1 MFNSTIL
8 DLALGLVF
16 IFLALSLA
24 VSATVEAIASIRNW
38 RSRTLLQGMKDLLND
53 PEFTELARDMY
64 NHALVNPRDGGNAV
78 TEQDLKTPPAYI
90 DPKGFAHALID
101 LTNLA
106 GKSPPAMK
114 SAIDSKIKNR
124 QLNNLLNGII
134 DRTSGDLGRVRDE
147 LARWFDNGMDRVSG
161 AYKRK
166 TQAWSFVIALITI
179 AILNVSAIDVGR
191 ALWQQPI
198 ISRTIAANP
207 NQTLAQALKQLD
219 ELGNI
224 GIPIGWTEANRVTF
238 RSTRGIWTVVG
249 WVVTAIAT
257 LFGAP
262 FWFDA
267 LQRIVRLKGAGPSPS
282 GKRPDSGGTG

>member
-24 VSATVEAIASIRNW
+24 VSATVEAMASIRNW
-38 RSRTLLQGMKDLLND
+38 RSRTLLHGVKELLND
-53 PEFTELARDMY
+53 AEFSALARDIY
-64 NHALVNPRDGGNAV
+64 NHALVNPRDDGNAV
-78 TEQDLKTPPAYI
+78 TEHDLKSPPAYI
-90 DPKGFAHALID
+90 DPKGFAYALID

-106 GKSPPAMK
+106 GKSPAAMK
-114 SAIDSKIKNR
+114 AEIDSKIKNR
-124 QLNNLLNGII
+124 QLNDFLNGII

-147 LARWFDNGMDRVSG
+147 LAAWFDNGMDRVSG

-166 TQAWSFVIALITI
+166 TQAWSFVVALIMI
-179 AILNVSAIDVGR
+179 VVLNVSAIDIGR
-191 ALWQQPI
+191 VLWQQPT

-219 ELGNI
+219 ELGNT
-224 GIPIGWTEANRVTF
+224 GIPIGWTETNRAAF
-238 RSTRGIWTVVG
+238 CSTRGIWTSLG

-267 LQRIVRLKGAGPSPS
+267 LQRIVRLRSAGPTP
-282 GKRPDSGGTG
+282 GEKRPDSGGAA

>member
-24 VSATVEAIASIRNW
+24 VSATVEALASIRNW
-38 RSRTLLQGMKDLLND
+38 RSWTLLQGMKDLLND
-53 PEFTELARDMY
+53 SEFSGLARDIY
-64 NHALVNPRDGGNAV
+64 NHALVNPRDDGNAV
-78 TEQDLKTPPAYI
+78 TEHDLKTPPAYI
-90 DPKGFAHALID
+90 DPRGFAYALID

-106 GKSPPAMK
+106 GKSPVAMK
-114 SAIDSKIKNR
+114 SAIDLKIKNR
-124 QLNNLLNGII
+124 QLNNFLNGVI
-134 DRTSGDLGRVRDE
+134 DQTSGDLGRVRDE
-147 LARWFDNGMDRVSG
+147 LAAWFDNGMDRVSG

-166 TQAWSFVIALITI
+166 TQAWSLVIALMMI
-179 AILNVSAIDVGR
+179 ASLNVSAIDIGR
-191 ALWQQPI
+191 VLWQQPT

-219 ELGNI
+219 ELGNA
-224 GIPIGWTEANRVTF
+224 GIPIGWTEANRATF
-238 RSTRGIWTVVG
+238 CSTRGIWTALG

-267 LQRIVRLKGAGPSPS
+267 LQRIVRLRSAGPSPS
-282 GKRPDSGGTG
+282 EKRPDSGRTA

>member
-1 MFNSTIL
+1 
-8 DLALGLVF
+8 
-16 IFLALSLA
+16 
-24 VSATVEAIASIRNW
+24 
-38 RSRTLLQGMKDLLND
+38 
-53 PEFTELARDMY
+53 
-64 NHALVNPRDGGNAV
+64 
-78 TEQDLKTPPAYI
+78 
-90 DPKGFAHALID
+90 
-101 LTNLA
+101 
-106 GKSPPAMK
+106 MK

-219 ELGNI
+219 ELGNT

-262 FWFDA
+262 FWFDLLKKFVNLRQTGLPPDEIAKAKNLGLAVVFMIAAAFGQVITEDQAGELINMAKAQPVTAEFTA
-267 LQRIVRLKGAGPSPS
+267 LQRVVRMPKVKMRKQKAKKSQKPASRARRSRRPVVLHPAIAATSPRAQHAAHHFLAAGKVPN
-282 GKRPDSGGTG
+282 GR

>member
-24 VSATVEAIASIRNW
+24 VSATVEALASIRNW
-38 RSRTLLQGMKDLLND
+38 RSRSLLQGMKDLLND
-53 PEFTELARDMY
+53 SEFAGLARDMY
-64 NHALVNPRDGGNAV
+64 NHALVNPRDDGNAV
-78 TEQDLKTPPAYI
+78 TERDLKNPPAYI
-90 DPKGFAHALID
+90 DPKGFAYALID

-106 GKSPPAMK
+106 GKSPVAMK
-114 SAIDSKIKNR
+114 SAIDLKIKNR
-124 QLNNLLNGII
+124 QLNNFLNGVI
-134 DRTSGDLGRVRDE
+134 DQTSGDLGRVRDE
-147 LARWFDNGMDRVSG
+147 LAAWFDNGMDRVSG

-166 TQAWSFVIALITI
+166 TQAWSFVIALMMI
-179 AILNVSAIDVGR
+179 AALNVSAIDIGR
-191 ALWQQPI
+191 VLWQQPT

-219 ELGNI
+219 ELGNA
-224 GIPIGWTEANRVTF
+224 GIPIGWTEANRATF
-238 RSTRGIWTVVG
+238 CSTRGIWTALG

-267 LQRIVRLKGAGPSPS
+267 LQRIVRLRSAGPSPS
-282 GKRPDSGGTG
+282 EKRPDSGRTA

>member
-53 PEFTELARDMY
+53 AEFTGLARDIY
-64 NHALVNPRDGGNAV
+64 NHALVNPRDDGDAV
-78 TEQDLKTPPAYI
+78 TEHDLKTPPSYI
-90 DPKGFAHALID
+90 DPKGFAYALID
-101 LTNLA
+101 LANLA
-106 GKSPPAMK
+106 GKSPAAMK
-114 SAIDSKIKNR
+114 SEIDSKIKNR
-124 QLNNLLNGII
+124 QLNNLLNGVV
-134 DRTSGDLGRVRDE
+134 DRTAGDLGRLRDE
-147 LARWFDNGMDRVSG
+147 LAAWFENGMDRVSG

-166 TQAWSFVIALITI
+166 TQAWSFVIALMMI
-179 AILNVSAIDVGR
+179 AALNVSAIDIGR
-191 ALWQQPI
+191 VLWQQPT

-219 ELGNI
+219 ELGNT
-224 GIPIGWTEANRVTF
+224 GIPIGWTEANLATF
-238 RSTRGIWTVVG
+238 CSTRGIWTALG
-249 WVVTAIAT
+249 WLVTAIAT

-267 LQRIVRLKGAGPSPS
+267 LQRIVRLRSAGPSP
-282 GKRPDSGGTG
+282 GEKRPDSRGTA

>member
-16 IFLALSLA
+16 IFLALSLG

-53 PEFTELARDMY
+53 AEFTGLARDIY
-64 NHALVNPRDGGNAV
+64 NHALVNPRDDGDAV
-78 TEQDLKTPPAYI
+78 TEHDLKTPPSYI
-90 DPKGFAHALID
+90 DPKGFAYALID

-106 GKSPPAMK
+106 GKSPAAMK
-114 SAIDSKIKNR
+114 SEIDSKIKNR
-124 QLNNLLNGII
+124 QLNDLLNGVV
-134 DRTSGDLGRVRDE
+134 DRTAGDLGRLRDE
-147 LARWFDNGMDRVSG
+147 LAAWFDNGMDRVSG

-166 TQAWSFVIALITI
+166 TQAWSFVIALIMT

-219 ELGNI
+219 ELGNT
-224 GIPIGWTEANRVTF
+224 GIPIGWTEANRATF
-238 RSTRGIWTVVG
+238 CSIRGIWTTVG

-267 LQRIVRLKGAGPSPS
+267 LQRIVRLRSAGPSPAE
-282 GKRPDSGGTG
+282 KRPDSGRTA

>member
-24 VSATVEAIASIRNW
+24 VSATVEALASIRNW
-38 RSRTLLQGMKDLLND
+38 RSRSLLQGMKDLLND
-53 PEFTELARDMY
+53 SEFAGLARDMY
-64 NHALVNPRDGGNAV
+64 NHALVNPRDDGNAV
-78 TEQDLKTPPAYI
+78 TERDLKTPPAYI
-90 DPKGFAHALID
+90 DPKGFAYALID

-106 GKSPPAMK
+106 GKSPVAMK
-114 SAIDSKIKNR
+114 SAIDLKIKNR
-124 QLNNLLNGII
+124 QLNNFLNGVI
-134 DRTSGDLGRVRDE
+134 DQTSGDLGRVRDE
-147 LARWFDNGMDRVSG
+147 LAAWFDNGMDRVSG

-166 TQAWSFVIALITI
+166 TQAWSLVIALMMV
-179 AILNVSAIDVGR
+179 ASLNVSAIDIGR
-191 ALWQQPI
+191 VLWQQPT

-219 ELGNI
+219 ELGNA
-224 GIPIGWTEANRVTF
+224 GIPIGWTEANRATF
-238 RSTRGIWTVVG
+238 CSTRGIWTALG

-267 LQRIVRLKGAGPSPS
+267 LQRIVRLRSAGPSPS
-282 GKRPDSGGTG
+282 EKRPDSGRTA

>member
-24 VSATVEAIASIRNW
+24 VSATVEALASIRNW
-38 RSRTLLQGMKDLLND
+38 RSRSLLQGMKDLLND
-53 PEFTELARDMY
+53 SEFAGLARDMY
-64 NHALVNPRDGGNAV
+64 NHALVNPRDDGNAV
-78 TEQDLKTPPAYI
+78 TERDLKTPPAYI
-90 DPKGFAHALID
+90 DPKGFAYALID

-106 GKSPPAMK
+106 GKSPVAMK
-114 SAIDSKIKNR
+114 SAIDLKIKNR
-124 QLNNLLNGII
+124 QLNNFLNGVI
-134 DRTSGDLGRVRDE
+134 DQTSGDLGRVRDE
-147 LARWFDNGMDRVSG
+147 LAAWFDNGMDRVSG

-166 TQAWSFVIALITI
+166 TQAWSLVIALMMI
-179 AILNVSAIDVGR
+179 ASLNVSAIDIGR
-191 ALWQQPI
+191 VLWQQPT

-207 NQTLAQALKQLD
+207 NQTLAEALKQLD
-219 ELGNI
+219 ELGNA
-224 GIPIGWTEANRVTF
+224 GIPIGWTEANRARF
-238 RSTRGIWTVVG
+238 CSTRGIWTALG

-267 LQRIVRLKGAGPSPS
+267 LQRIVRLRSAGPSPS
-282 GKRPDSGGTG
+282 EKRPDSGRTA

>member
-16 IFLALSLA
+16 MFLALSLA
-24 VSATVEAIASIRNW
+24 VSATVEAIASIQNW
-38 RSRTLLQGMKDLLND
+38 RPRTLLQGMKDLLND
-53 PEFTELARDMY
+53 AEFTGLARDIY
-64 NHALVNPRDGGNAV
+64 NHALVNPRDDGDAV
-78 TEQDLKTPPAYI
+78 TQHDLKTPPAYI
-90 DPKGFAHALID
+90 DPKGFAYALID
-101 LTNLA
+101 LTSLA
-106 GKSPPAMK
+106 GKSPAAMK

-124 QLNNLLNGII
+124 QLNNLLNGVV
-134 DRTSGDLGRVRDE
+134 DRTSGDLSRLRDG
-147 LARWFDNGMDRVSG
+147 LAAWFDNGMDRVSG
-161 AYKRK
+161 TYKRK
-166 TQAWSFVIALITI
+166 TQAWSFAIALTMT

-191 ALWQQPI
+191 ALWQQPVI
-198 ISRTIAANP
+198 TRTIAANP

-219 ELGNI
+219 ELGNT
-224 GIPIGWTEANRVTF
+224 GIPIGWTEANRAMF
-238 RSTRGIWTVVG
+238 CSTRGIWTAAG

-282 GKRPDSGGTG
+282 EKRPDSGGTA

>member
-24 VSATVEAIASIRNW
+24 VSATVEALASIRNW

-53 PEFTELARDMY
+53 SEFTGLARDIY
-64 NHALVNPRDGGNAV
+64 NHALVNPRDDGNAL
-78 TEQDLKTPPAYI
+78 TEHDLKTPPAYI
-90 DPKGFAHALID
+90 DPKGFAYALID

-106 GKSPPAMK
+106 GKPPVAMK
-114 SAIDSKIKNR
+114 STIDMKVKNR
-124 QLNNLLNGII
+124 QLNNFLNGVV
-134 DRTSGDLGRVRDE
+134 DRTSGDLAKVSDE
-147 LARWFDNGMDRVSG
+147 LAAWFDNGMNRVSG

-166 TQAWSFVIALITI
+166 TQAWSLVIALMMI
-179 AILNVSAIDVGR
+179 ASLNVSAIDIGR
-191 ALWQQPI
+191 VLWQQPT

-219 ELGNI
+219 ELGNT
-224 GIPIGWTEANRVTF
+224 GIPIGWTEANLTAF
-238 RSTRGIWTVVG
+238 CSTRGIWTALG
-249 WVVTAIAT
+249 WIVTAIAT

-267 LQRIVRLKGAGPSPS
+267 LQRIVRLRSAGPNP
-282 GKRPDSGGTG
+282 GEKRSDLAGTA